1 MLISEK
7 PLKVIEVREGKAL
20 ARMERFSV
28 CADCKSMIFPLQTQ
42 IFEIEINDKVCIE
55 EGDFVRVG
63 IPGEKLIFYSFAL
76 YIFPLAG
83 LIGGT
88 ITGHIIRQMFVFFFK
103 ESPFRIFNGIYRLTF
118 SLSYY

>member
-1 MLISEK
+1 
-7 PLKVIEVREGKAL
+7 
-20 ARMERFSV
+20 
-28 CADCKSMIFPLQTQ
+28 MILPPQTQ
-42 IFEIEINDKVCIE
+42 IFEIEIDDKVCIE

-88 ITGHIIRQMFVFFFK
+88 ITGHTIRQMFVFSLRKVPLEFLT
-103 ESPFRIFNGIYRLTF
+103 GIYRLTF

>member
-20 ARMERFSV
+20 VRMERFSV
-28 CADCKSMIFPLQTQ
+28 CADCKSMILPPQTQ
-42 IFEIEINDKVCIE
+42 IFEIEIDDKVCIE

-76 YIFPLAG
+76 YISCILC
-83 LIGGT
+83 
-88 ITGHIIRQMFVFFFK
+88 IIQISPGRFF
-103 ESPFRIFNGIYRLTF
+103 
-118 SLSYY
+118 